1 MMSCI
6 YNKNLVL
13 PVINQHESL
22 EEKNLNIIIISG
34 QDSLKIK
41 IRDPSEYTFNYSENI
56 DLGNY
61 ELMRLKQNLD
71 INFNE
76 FKTNLLEMLA
86 QLQKREMFLRCET
99 SDQLCTM
106 VFFNKSK
113 IKSIIYLTVELH
125 AANQKEVLD
134 EMINSLQCV
143 KDSNEKLQLQMTC
156 MKKSIADKDKEIKHL
171 NTIKYNMEKNFHGII
186 NEVEELI
193 STKAREVECLLL
205 RRIKFVA
212 DRIIKILNNVNS
224 LQHDTHLR
232 INSTTSLLKNMERL
246 KIENRENLTSIEH
259 LREENNILQ
268 AAKLN
273 LEKNLTSI
281 RNVLTERE
289 IMNRE
294 LQNKNEEL
302 QSDMEKAT
310 IVLAQ
315 KKSTVDEL
323 TKDLVQANQMLVN
336 FNHHYDIKVKELEN
350 MQAHLI
356 NKNRQIEEERAKH
369 FELQGQFE
377 NYKIK
382 YNEEIQE
389 NMKRDLCMAQNKIE
403 ELEQALRKAN
413 KINALLSEK
422 VNKITR

>member
-1 MMSCI
+1 MSCL

-34 QDSLKIK
+34 QDDLKIK

-61 ELMRLKQNLD
+61 EVMRVKQSLD
-71 INFNE
+71 INFSE
-76 FKTNLLEMLA
+76 FKSNLLEMLA

-99 SDQLCTM
+99 TDQLCTM

-113 IKSIIYLTVELH
+113 IKSIVYLTVELH
-125 AANQKEVLD
+125 AASQKEVLD
-134 EMINSLQCV
+134 EMINNLQYF
-143 KDSNEKLQLQMTC
+143 KDSNEKLQLQMSC
-156 MKKSIADKDKEIKHL
+156 MKKSIVDKDQDIKHL
-171 NTIKYNMEKNFHGII
+171 NNVKYNMEKKFYGII
-186 NEVEELI
+186 KEVEEHI
-193 STKAREVECLLL
+193 NTKAREVECLLL
-205 RRIKFVA
+205 RQIKSVA
-212 DRIIKILNNVNS
+212 DRIIKILNDVNR
-224 LQHDTHLR
+224 LQQDTHLR
-232 INSTTSLLKNMERL
+232 INSNINLLKTMECL
-246 KIENRENLTSIEH
+246 KIENRDKLNSIER
-259 LREENNILQ
+259 LQEENHILQ
-268 AAKLN
+268 TAKLN
-273 LEKNLTSI
+273 LEKNLTSL
-281 RNVLTERE
+281 RNAFTEKE
-289 IMNRE
+289 IINRE
-294 LQNKNEEL
+294 LQSKNEEL

-336 FNHHYDIKVKELEN
+336 FTHHYDLKVKELEN
-350 MQAHLI
+350 IQAHL
-356 NKNRQIEEERAKH
+356 NHKNRQIEEDRARY

-377 NYKIK
+377 NYKTK
-382 YNEEIQE
+382 FNEEIQE
-389 NMKRDLCMAQNKIE
+389 NMKGDLSMAHNKIE

-422 VNKITR
+422 VNKMTR